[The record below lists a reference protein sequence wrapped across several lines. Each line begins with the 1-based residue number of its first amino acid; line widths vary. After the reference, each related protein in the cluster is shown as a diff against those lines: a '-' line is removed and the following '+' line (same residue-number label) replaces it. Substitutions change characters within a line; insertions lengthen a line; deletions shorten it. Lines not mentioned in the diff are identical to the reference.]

1 MIIITIYI
9 VNGLYRPM
17 NKILSYINIIGD
29 RKTIENKKK
38 NRNEFAL
45 INGIIDY
52 VYKENQ
58 TLQDN
63 YEKSRPMLQDKFIYD
78 IINGQIDSDSE
89 KLGLEIGIELPF
101 PFYQVIV
108 YVIDGEIPGSLKNIK
123 FPTKKMS

>member
-1 MIIITIYI
+1 
-9 VNGLYRPM
+9 
-17 NKILSYINIIGD
+17 
-29 RKTIENKKK
+29 
-38 NRNEFAL
+38 
-45 INGIIDY
+45 
-52 VYKENQ
+52 
-58 TLQDN
+58 
-63 YEKSRPMLQDKFIYD
+63 MLQDKFIYD